1 MNKLNRLLISVM
13 LLTPLMLSASQL
25 LGVISQDSVEVTET
39 IIPTDSLGRSTPQG
53 TVKGFFETL
62 GTENYLVAA
71 QFLDLSGFEGN
82 ADTARIIT
90 LVRKSELLLN
100 EGGNVLPFGIINNTL
115 TGNTGD
121 GLAPELEKVGEISA
135 NGESAS
141 LYLELHRNENS
152 PGIWLFSSETI
163 AFLSRNA
170 TANKE
175 RYEEQLAADGVLTT
189 RWKGGALRDW
199 FTNIALALGAYGLAW
214 LLTILI
220 RWVVLKLRPN
230 YTNSKYRRIL
240 RTLLVPFRL
249 VLAVG
254 LLLFLSR
261 ELGVSIIVR
270 QAFGIVNL
278 IAMWTALFIFIWL
291 LIDAL
296 TTLGE
301 EKLREAESYASLS
314 AISFFRNTA
323 KFVLII
329 VALLIIFSTIG
340 VDLTAGLAALGVGGI
355 ALALGA
361 QKTIENVIG
370 GLSVVFD
377 QPVSVGDFCKFGDTS
392 GTVEKIGM
400 RSTRIR
406 TSARTVVTIPNSD
419 FSSRMIENFS
429 KRDLFLLNTKIG
441 LRYETTSD
449 QMRYVLVEL
458 RKLLYAHPKV
468 DANPARVRFLGYG
481 SDALEIEIYAYTL
494 ASDWNDFLG
503 IQEDINLRMAKI
515 IEDSGTGFAFPSQ
528 TIYLSRD
535 SGISESKKASA
546 EAKVRE
552 WIENDELQIPEF
564 DPETI
569 DTLKGKLDY
578 PNKKGE

>member
-1 MNKLNRLLISVM
+1 MNKFSPLLLIAM
-13 LLTPLMLSASQL
+13 IITPVVLSANQL
-25 LGVISQDSVEVTET
+25 LGVIPQDSTQINET

-53 TVKGFFETL
+53 TVKGFFESL
-62 GTENYLVAA
+62 GTENYHLAA
-71 QFLDLSGFEGN
+71 QFLDLSDFEGQ
-82 ADTARIIT
+82 ADTARVIT
-90 LVRKSELLLN
+90 LVRKTELLLN
-100 EGGNVLPFGIINNTL
+100 EGGNVLPFGIINNTPS
-115 TGNTGD
+115 GNTGD
-121 GLAPELEKVGEISA
+121 GLIPELEKVGEISA

-141 LYLELHRNENS
+141 LYLELQLRENS
-152 PGIWLFSSETI
+152 AGIWLFSSETI
-163 AFLSRNA
+163 AFLSKNA
-170 TANKE
+170 AANKE
-175 RYEEQLAADGVLTT
+175 RYEEQLASDGFMTA

-429 KRDLFLLNTKIG
+429 KRDLFLLNPKIG
-441 LRYETTSD
+441 LRYETTSA

-468 DANPARVRFLGYG
+468 DSNPARVRFLGYG

-535 SGISESKKASA
+535 SGISESKKAAA
-546 EAKVRE
+546 EAKVKE

-564 DPETI
+564 DPKTI
-569 DTLKGKLDY
+569 DSLKGQLNY